1 MIIDDRNNFMSSG
14 EQWLLRDCEE
24 MKLLII
30 IKNKGKIWKYGQV
43 FTKIQ
48 NKIVSLQQICDDFG

>member
-1 MIIDDRNNFMSSG
+1 MIIDDWNNFMSSG
-14 EQWLLRDCEE
+14 EQRLLRDCEE